1 VSNYAVFSELQIV
14 PATVDMLPD
23 ILALEEACFSSPW
36 TRRMLEAEFTNN
48 QFAHFLVARQ
58 QGESITRAESTIVGY
73 HCFWIVFEELRL
85 MNLAVRESMRRR
97 GVGGAL
103 VTEAL
108 RLGLEHAATRAVL
121 EVRASN
127 DPARSLYTRLGF
139 VQISRRP
146 RYYTNPIED
155 AVLMEMDPL
164 VMSSGQQRDRG
175 VASGGGSASTDS
187 L

>member
-1 VSNYAVFSELQIV
+1 MVISEFQII
-14 PATVDMLPD
+14 PATPDMLPD
-23 ILALEEACFSSPW
+23 ILILEEACFSSPW
-36 TRRMLEAEFTNN
+36 TRKMLEAELTNN

-58 QGESITRAESTIVGY
+58 QEEPAAKAEPTIIGY

-85 MNLAVRESMRRR
+85 MNLAVRKSMRGR

-108 RLGLEHAATRAVL
+108 RLGVEQAATRAVL

-127 DPARSLYTRLGF
+127 DPARSLYARLGF
-139 VQISRRP
+139 RQISCRP
-146 RYYTNPIED
+146 HYYTNPIED
-155 AVLMEMDPL
+155 AVLMEMNPL
-164 VMSSGQQRDRG
+164 VVSSGRERDRG
-175 VASGGGSASTDS
+175 FATGGESASTDS

>member
-1 VSNYAVFSELQIV
+1 
-14 PATVDMLPD
+14 
-23 ILALEEACFSSPW
+23 
-36 TRRMLEAEFTNN
+36 
-48 QFAHFLVARQ
+48 
-58 QGESITRAESTIVGY
+58 
-73 HCFWIVFEELRL
+73 

-108 RLGLEHAATRAVL
+108 RLGLEQAATRAVL

-127 DPARSLYTRLGF
+127 DPARSLYTRIGF
-139 VQISRRP
+139 LQISRRP

-155 AVLMEMDPL
+155 AVLMEMNPL
-164 VMSSGQQRDRG
+164 VISNGRRRDSGF
-175 VASGGGSASTDS
+175 ASGGESASTDS

>member
-1 VSNYAVFSELQIV
+1 MGLSKFEIV
-14 PATVDMLPD
+14 PATPDMLPAL
-23 ILALEEACFSSPW
+23 LALEEACFSSPW
-36 TRRMLEAEFTNN
+36 TRKMLEAELTSN
-48 QFAHFLVARQ
+48 QFAHFLVAKQ
-58 QGESITRAESTIVGY
+58 HEEPATDATPIIIGY

-85 MNLAVRESMRRR
+85 MNVAVRESMRRR

-108 RLGLEHAATRAVL
+108 RMGLEQAATRAVL

-127 DPARSLYTRLGF
+127 DSARSFYTGLGF
-139 VQISRRP
+139 VQFSSRP

-155 AVLMEMDPL
+155 AVLMEMNPL
-164 VMSSGQQRDRG
+164 VISSGPQRDRRL
-175 VASGGGSASTDS
+175 ASGGESASTDS

>member
-1 VSNYAVFSELQIV
+1 
-14 PATVDMLPD
+14 
-23 ILALEEACFSSPW
+23 
-36 TRRMLEAEFTNN
+36 MLEAELTNN

-58 QGESITRAESTIVGY
+58 QEESTTKTEPTIIGY

-85 MNLAVRESMRRR
+85 MNLAVRKSMRRK

-108 RLGLEHAATRAVL
+108 RLGVEHAATRAVL

-127 DPARSLYTRLGF
+127 DPARVLYARRGF
-139 VQISRRP
+139 VQIGCRP

-155 AVLMEMDPL
+155 AVLMEMHPL
-164 VMSSGQQRDRG
+164 VMSSGWQREKI
-175 VASGGGSASTDS
+175 
-187 L
+187 LL

>member
-1 VSNYAVFSELQIV
+1 
-14 PATVDMLPD
+14 
-23 ILALEEACFSSPW
+23 
-36 TRRMLEAEFTNN
+36 MLEAELTNN

-58 QGESITRAESTIVGY
+58 QEESATRADPTIIGY

-97 GVGGAL
+97 GVGRAL

-108 RLGLEHAATRAVL
+108 RLGVEQAATRAVL

-127 DPARSLYTRLGF
+127 DPARSLYTRIGF
-139 VQISRRP
+139 VQISKRP

-155 AVLMEMDPL
+155 AVLMEMNPL
-164 VMSSGQQRDRG
+164 VMSQGLERDRG
-175 VASGGGSASTDS
+175 FPSGGGSGSPD
-187 L
+187 LL

>member
-1 VSNYAVFSELQIV
+1 MVMSEFQIV
-14 PATVDMLPD
+14 PATPDMLPD

-36 TRRMLEAEFTNN
+36 TRKMLEAELTNN
-48 QFAHFLVARQ
+48 QFAHFLVARKR
-58 QGESITRAESTIVGY
+58 EVSVLPAEPMIIGY

-85 MNLAVRESMRRR
+85 MNLAVRESTRRR

-108 RLGLEHAATRAVL
+108 RLGVEHAATRAVL

-127 DPARSLYTRLGF
+127 NPARSLYTRIGF
-139 VQISRRP
+139 VQIGCRP

-155 AVLMEMDPL
+155 ALLMELHPL
-164 VMSSGQQRDRG
+164 ALLSSRRQG
-175 VASGGGSASTDS
+175 AIGGGSASTDS

>member
-1 VSNYAVFSELQIV
+1 MLMFEFQIV
-14 PATVDMLPD
+14 PATPEMLPD

-36 TRRMLEAEFTNN
+36 TRKMLEAELTNN
-48 QFAHFLVARQ
+48 QFAHFLVARKR
-58 QGESITRAESTIVGY
+58 EVSVLPAEPMIIGY

-85 MNLAVRESMRRR
+85 MNLAVRKSMRRK

-108 RLGLEHAATRAVL
+108 RLGVEHAATRAVL

-127 DPARSLYTRLGF
+127 DPARALYARRGF
-139 VQISRRP
+139 VQIGRRP

-155 AVLMEMDPL
+155 AVLMEMHPL
-164 VMSSGQQRDRG
+164 VMSSGRQREKI
-175 VASGGGSASTDS
+175 
-187 L
+187 LL

>member
-1 VSNYAVFSELQIV
+1 
-14 PATVDMLPD
+14 
-23 ILALEEACFSSPW
+23 
-36 TRRMLEAEFTNN
+36 MLEAELTNN

-58 QGESITRAESTIVGY
+58 REESVTQAEPTIIGY

-103 VTEAL
+103 VIEAL
-108 RLGLEHAATRAVL
+108 RLGLEQAATRAVL

-127 DPARSLYTRLGF
+127 DPARSLYARLGF
-139 VQISRRP
+139 VQIGRRP

-155 AVLMEMDPL
+155 AVLMEMYPL
-164 VMSSGQQRDRG
+164 AMSSGQQLAK
-175 VASGGGSASTDS
+175 V
-187 L
+187 LP

>member
-1 VSNYAVFSELQIV
+1 MSGRMICSEFQIV
-14 PATVDMLPD
+14 PATPDMLPN

-36 TRRMLEAEFTNN
+36 TRKMLEAELTNN
-48 QFAHFLVARQ
+48 QFAHFLVARRPE
-58 QGESITRAESTIVGY
+58 ESASKAASAIIGY

-85 MNLAVRESMRRR
+85 MNLAVTESMRRK
-97 GVGGAL
+97 GVGRTL

-108 RLGLEHAATRAVL
+108 RVGLAHAATRAVL

-127 DPARSLYTRLGF
+127 DPAHSLYTRLGF
-139 VQISRRP
+139 LQISRRP

-155 AVLMEMDPL
+155 AVLMEMNPL
-164 VMSSGQQRDRG
+164 VLSGIREGNRG
-175 VASGGGSASTDS
+175 VASGGESASRES

>member
-1 VSNYAVFSELQIV
+1 MVRSEYQIV
-14 PATVDMLPD
+14 PATPDMLPD

-36 TRRMLEAEFTNN
+36 TRKMLEAELTNN
-48 QFAHFLVARQ
+48 QFAHFLVARHQ
-58 QGESITRAESTIVGY
+58 EESGIQAEPTIIGY

-85 MNLAVRESMRRR
+85 MNLAVRASMRRK

-103 VTEAL
+103 VAEAL
-108 RLGLEHAATRAVL
+108 HRGLEHSVTRAVL

-127 DPARSLYTRLGF
+127 NPARSLYTRLNF
-139 VQISRRP
+139 VEISTRP

-155 AVLMEMDPL
+155 AVLMEMNPL
-164 VMSSGQQRDRG
+164 IMVSGLQRDRG
-175 VASGGGSASTDS
+175 FASGGESASTDS

>member
-1 VSNYAVFSELQIV
+1 MSSYNVLSGCEIV
-14 PATVDMLPD
+14 PATPDMLPD

-36 TRRMLEAEFTNN
+36 TRKMLEGELTSNH
-48 QFAHFLVARQ
+48 FARFLVARQ
-58 QGESITRAESTIVGY
+58 QAESTTKAEPIIIGY

-85 MNLAVRESMRRR
+85 MNLAVRESMRKR

-108 RLGLEHAATRAVL
+108 CLGLEQAATRAVL

-127 DPARSLYTRLGF
+127 DPARSFYSRLGF
-139 VQISRRP
+139 VQIGSRP

-155 AVLMEMDPL
+155 AVLMEMNPL
-164 VMSSGQQRDRG
+164 VMSNGRQRDAG
-175 VASGGGSASTDS
+175 FVSGGESASTDS

>member
-1 VSNYAVFSELQIV
+1 MRSEFQIV
-14 PATVDMLPD
+14 PATPDMLPD
-23 ILALEEACFSSPW
+23 ILALEEACFSASW
-36 TRRMLEAEFTNN
+36 TRKMLEAELTNN

-58 QGESITRAESTIVGY
+58 QEKSATRAEPKIIGY

-85 MNLAVRESMRRR
+85 MNLAVRASMRRR
-97 GVGGAL
+97 GIGGTL

-108 RLGLEHAATRAVL
+108 RLGLEQAATRAVL

-127 DPARSLYTRLGF
+127 DQARSLYAHLGF
-139 VQISRRP
+139 VQIGRRP

-155 AVLMEMDPL
+155 AVLMEMNPL
-164 VMSSGQQRDRG
+164 VMSSGPRRDKG
-175 VASGGGSASTDS
+175 VVSGGGSASIHS

>member
-1 VSNYAVFSELQIV
+1 MSGRSVFSEFEIV
-14 PATVDMLPD
+14 PATRDMLPD

-36 TRRMLEAEFTNN
+36 TRKMLEGELTSNH
-48 QFAHFLVARQ
+48 FAHFLVARQ
-58 QGESITRAESTIVGY
+58 QAEATTKAESLIIGY

-103 VTEAL
+103 ATEAL
-108 RLGLEHAATRAVL
+108 RLGLEYAATRAVL
-121 EVRASN
+121 EVRVSN

-139 VQISRRP
+139 VQIGRRP

-155 AVLMEMDPL
+155 AVLMELNPL
-164 VMSSGQQRDRG
+164 VISHGRQQDRS
-175 VASGGGSASTDS
+175 VASGGESASPD
-187 L
+187 

>member
-1 VSNYAVFSELQIV
+1 MPE
-14 PATVDMLPD
+14 MLSD

-36 TRRMLEAEFTNN
+36 TRKMLEGELTGN
-48 QFAHFLVARQ
+48 QFAHFLVAMRR
-58 QGESITRAESTIVGY
+58 EPSKTKTEPAIIGY

-85 MNLAVRESMRRR
+85 MNLAVRESMRRN

-108 RLGLEHAATRAVL
+108 RLGLEQAATRAVL
-121 EVRASN
+121 EVRSSN
-127 DPARSLYTRLGF
+127 NPARSLYTHLGF
-139 VQISRRP
+139 VQVSSRP

-155 AVLMEMDPL
+155 AVLLEMNPL
-164 VMSSGQQRDRG
+164 VILNDRQQDRN
-175 VASGGGSASTDS
+175 VVRGGESASTDS

>member
-1 VSNYAVFSELQIV
+1 MFSECEIV
-14 PATVDMLPD
+14 PATPDMLPD
-23 ILALEEACFSSPW
+23 ILALEETCFSSPW
-36 TRRMLEAEFTNN
+36 TRKMLEAELTSN
-48 QFAHFLVARQ
+48 QFAHFLVARRQ
-58 QGESITRAESTIVGY
+58 KESTAKTEPTIIGY

-85 MNLAVRESMRRR
+85 MNVAVRESMRRK

-108 RLGLEHAATRAVL
+108 RLGLEQAAIRAVL

-127 DPARSLYTRLGF
+127 DPARSLYTRIGF
-139 VQISRRP
+139 VQISSRP

-155 AVLMEMDPL
+155 AVLMELNPL
-164 VMSSGQQRDRG
+164 AISSGRQRDKS
-175 VASGGGSASTDS
+175 VASGGESASTNS

>member
-1 VSNYAVFSELQIV
+1 MLISEFHIV
-14 PATVDMLPD
+14 PATPDMLPD

-36 TRRMLEAEFTNN
+36 TRKMLEAELTDN

-58 QGESITRAESTIVGY
+58 REESVAQAEPTIIGY

-108 RLGLEHAATRAVL
+108 RLGLEQAVTRAVL

-127 DPARSLYTRLGF
+127 DSARSLYTHLGF
-139 VQISRRP
+139 LQVGCRP
-146 RYYTNPIED
+146 RYYMNPIED
-155 AVLMEMDPL
+155 AVLMEMHPL
-164 VMSSGQQRDRG
+164 VLSSG
-175 VASGGGSASTDS
+175 S
-187 L
+187 